1 MQLKIREVGDDTV
14 ISTMGSHRVADKEQ
28 LKMKHD
34 SLPDDYDDIVFVDPG
49 EYVDISCDREG
60 ILQAIRL
67 GINLAGGFDGCVHYF
82 DKGQVTRFS

>member
-1 MQLKIREVGDDTV
+1 
-14 ISTMGSHRVADKEQ
+14 
-28 LKMKHD
+28 
-34 SLPDDYDDIVFVDPG
+34 YDDIIFVDPG

-67 GINLAGGFDGCVHYF
+67 GINIAGGKDGCVHYF